1 MGRVKQDL
9 LEQAEDLGDR
19 IITLGLALEK
29 KRVWGRIIDQLVGSG
44 TSVGANLFEADE
56 ALSSKDWLKSVG
68 IVLKELGETRYW
80 LRRVGRHGWVKPQQ
94 LVGLEGTCAEL
105 RRVLGTMVV
114 NTKRKM

>member
-9 LEQAEDLGDR
+9 LEMSESLGDR

-44 TSVGANLFEADE
+44 TSIGANLAEADE
-56 ALSSKDWLKSVG
+56 ALSKKDWLKSVG

-80 LRRVGRHGWVKPQQ
+80 LRRIARQRWVKPER
-94 LVGLEGTCAEL
+94 LSGLDDTCAEL
-105 RRVLGTMVV
+105 RRILGTMVV
-114 NTKRKM
+114 NTRRRM